1 MSGCHDGHGASAS
14 QNDELSV
21 LQRLTAVHHPG
32 AEAIRESVSLPGQY
46 LSDHD
51 RARTTGPARTSRPP
65 PTTRPRRRAPLSA
78 RSSEP
83 SPAEPLFRGR
93 KQGRAVGSTD
103 GAGVGFRAAGRTAD
117 REGTFWFAR
126 WTIP

>member
-51 RARTTGPARTSRPP
+51 RARSQRDLHAVTEMLISHAAVHPAP
-65 PTTRPRRRAPLSA
+65 
-78 RSSEP
+78 
-83 SPAEPLFRGR
+83 
-93 KQGRAVGSTD
+93 
-103 GAGVGFRAAGRTAD
+103 RTARD
-117 REGTFWFAR
+117 R
-126 WTIP
+126 